1 MSFIVDVQ
9 KPESL
14 LRFPSPDTF
23 RALQYVFNLFIVNA
37 SRGRS
42 DLKVLGRNYKKGIVK
57 LVPENL
63 DDLWHLW
70 NLVYAGDVVYART
83 TREVKLDTEF
93 GRPQKGKRVSLIL
106 GVHVRDVVWD
116 KALNRLRVH
125 GRLVDAPDSVA
136 GAGAFH
142 TLNVTVGEPLT
153 IVKEKGWAGHMVERL
168 ERASKTQTKPI
179 IIISI
184 DDEEYCIAL
193 MRQYGIDVSVECKI
207 KLPGKLEADQ
217 RENALHKAFQGASS
231 ALRQVWQGTDSPI
244 VVLGLGFVK
253 NQFANYVRD
262 EAPDLAKVV
271 VEVKSVNSSGVAGIH
286 EALRSGIL
294 SAALRHLRVAE
305 ETEVVEE
312 VLSRL
317 GADRRD
323 VTYGFDAAKN
333 ADLYGA
339 VETLLVA
346 DLTIR
351 SLDDEKRLVLENI
364 MKGIEAKKGK
374 IVVVSVEHEAGEKL
388 LALGG
393 IAALLRYPIT

>member
-1 MSFIVDVQ
+1 
-9 KPESL
+9 
-14 LRFPSPDTF
+14 
-23 RALQYVFNLFIVNA
+23 
-37 SRGRS
+37 
-42 DLKVLGRNYKKGIVK
+42 LKVLAKNLKKGIVK

-63 DDLWHLW
+63 DDLWHLY

-93 GRPQKGKRVSLIL
+93 GRPQKGKRISLVL
-106 GVHVRDVVWD
+106 GVHVRDAVWD

-142 TLNVTVGEPLT
+142 TLNITVGESLT
-153 IVKEKGWAGHMVERL
+153 IVKENGWAGHEVERL
-168 ERASKTQTKPI
+168 ERASKTETRPI

-184 DDEEYCIAL
+184 DDEEYCIAV
-193 MRQYGIDVSVECKI
+193 MRQYGIDVNVEHKI

-217 RENALHKAFQGASS
+217 RENALHKAFQGALD
-231 ALRQVWQGTDSPI
+231 ALRQVWQGVHSPI

-253 NQFANYVRD
+253 NQFSNYMRD
-262 EAPDLAKVV
+262 EAPDLAKEV

-286 EALRSGIL
+286 EALRSGVL
-294 SAALRHLRVAE
+294 RAALRHVRVAE
-305 ETEVVEE
+305 ETEAVEE

-323 VTYGFDAAKN
+323 VTYGFDAVKN
-333 ADLYGA
+333 ANLYGA
-339 VETLLVA
+339 VETLMVA
-346 DLTIR
+346 DFSIR

-364 MKGIEAKKGK
+364 MKEVEAKGGK

-393 IAALLRYPIT
+393 IAALLRYPIA

>member
-1 MSFIVDVQ
+1 MF
-9 KPESL
+9 L
-14 LRFPSPDTF
+14 TF
-23 RALQYVFNLFIVNA
+23 SQSMLAMGVN
-37 SRGRS
+37 
-42 DLKVLGRNYKKGIVK
+42 DLKVLDRNFKKGIVK

-63 DDLWHLW
+63 DDLWHLY
-70 NLVYAGDVVYART
+70 NLVYPGDAVYART
-83 TREVKLDTEF
+83 TREVKQDTEY
-93 GRPQKGKRVSLIL
+93 GRPQKGKRVSLVL
-106 GVHVRDVVWD
+106 GVYVRDVAWD

-142 TLNVTVGEPLT
+142 TLNIFVGESLT
-153 IVKEKGWAGHMVERL
+153 IVKEKKWARHEVERL
-168 ERASKTQTKPI
+168 ERASKTEAKPI

-184 DDEEYCIAL
+184 DDEEYCIAI
-193 MRQYGIDVSVECKI
+193 MRQYGIDVNVEHKI

-217 RENALHKAFQGASS
+217 RENALHKAFQEALN
-231 ALRQVWQGTDSPI
+231 ALRQVWQSNHCSI

-262 EAPDLAKVV
+262 EAPDLAKDVV
-271 VEVKSVNSSGVAGIH
+271 DVKSINSSGVAGIH
-286 EALRSGIL
+286 EALRSGVL
-294 SAALRHLRVAE
+294 RAALTHVRVAE
-305 ETEVVEE
+305 ETEMVEE

-333 ADLYGA
+333 AGSYGA

-346 DLTIR
+346 DFTIR
-351 SLDDEKRLVLENI
+351 SLDDEERLVLENI
-364 MKGIEAKKGK
+364 MREVEAKGGK
-374 IVVVSVEHEAGEKL
+374 VVVVSAEHEAGEKL

-393 IAALLRYPIT
+393 IAALLRYPIA